1 MISRCVL
8 TRTDFF
14 AWGSLKIIAV
24 IVSWIYGLIE
34 ILIKRFIENDVLPG
48 IYSMNISMYLL
59 STEISTFNDA
69 STIFLKVDYLT

>member
-24 IVSWIYGLIE
+24 IVSWIHGLIE
-34 ILIKRFIENDVLPG
+34 ILIKRFIENDILPG

-59 STEISTFNDA
+59 STEISTVNDA
-69 STIFLKVDYLT
+69 STSFF

>member
-34 ILIKRFIENDVLPG
+34 ILIKRFIENDILPG

-59 STEISTFNDA
+59 STEISTVNDA
-69 STIFLKVDYLT
+69 STSFFLR